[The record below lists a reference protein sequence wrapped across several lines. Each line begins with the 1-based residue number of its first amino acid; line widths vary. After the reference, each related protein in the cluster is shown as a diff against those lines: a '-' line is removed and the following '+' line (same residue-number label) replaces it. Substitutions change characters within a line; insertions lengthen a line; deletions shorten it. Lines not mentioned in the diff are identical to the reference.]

1 MPTVHKFEYF
11 LTFFQWTWYLI
22 LSKLF
27 ILYFWKSQFIR
38 LLRPF
43 RWLGLKFCT
52 SHIIDIYIVDNKRR
66 LGLPKKF
73 LNGKLNFR
81 FTVSFSI
88 FFLCTNKKKTVLELT
103 WRTYVLFLP
112 LLNIH
117 PTHYTDYY
125 HKIVDGYKK
134 LIMMCVVYVT
144 HFEKKRTLIE

>member
-1 MPTVHKFEYF
+1 MKKTIILWWCQCFKMGLIWSQFSQIRVFS
-11 LTFFQWTWYLI
+11 TFFQWTWYLI

-27 ILYFWKSQFIR
+27 ILYFWKTQFFR
-38 LLRPF
+38 LSRPF

-88 FFLCTNKKKTVLELT
+88 FFLCTNKKNCAWVDLKNICSISPPFKYPSYTLH
-103 WRTYVLFLP
+103 R
-112 LLNIH
+112 LLS
-117 PTHYTDYY
+117 
-125 HKIVDGYKK
+125 
-134 LIMMCVVYVT
+134 
-144 HFEKKRTLIE
+144 